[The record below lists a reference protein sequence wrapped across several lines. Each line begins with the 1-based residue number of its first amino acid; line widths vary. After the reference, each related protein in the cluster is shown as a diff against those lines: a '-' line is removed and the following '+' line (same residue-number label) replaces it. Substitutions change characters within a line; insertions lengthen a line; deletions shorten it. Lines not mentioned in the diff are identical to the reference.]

1 MKQAKAFMT
10 EKIHGNSIVSW
21 STEAV
26 ATGVN
31 DEIVLLN
38 MKRNRCYGLGV
49 TGSEIWRK
57 LAEPIRVSDLI
68 SQLKNEYEAPDNQ
81 IETDVLATLA
91 EFQSEGLMQ
100 IHSEG

>member
-38 MKRNRCYGLGV
+38 MQRNRCYGLGV

-57 LAEPIRVSDLI
+57 LAAPIRVSDLI
-68 SQLKNEYEAPDNQ
+68 SQLKNEYEAPEGQ